1 MDNRWAARGLR
12 AAFAVV
18 IGAGAA
24 GVLAGTAPSAAAPSP
39 RPALSSTTFETPPVT
54 WAAMPPPTVAPVS
67 VGSTPTTSRPQT
79 PASPGAAAPAA
90 VTPVAPAATTSGG
103 TVQERGEAALR
114 RLSYPYQQLGYTIVF
129 LPGMPGYFGRGFHE
143 QHRIEIYVRNS
154 QSDAELAHVVAHEIG
169 HAVDWMY
176 HTPARDQQWL
186 RLRGVDPST
195 EWAPCPFCTDFGAP
209 SGDFAETFALWQ
221 LGQTSFAGTLAPRPS
236 AAQLQELSKLFYP

>member
-1 MDNRWAARGLR
+1 MDKRWAARGLR
-12 AAFAVV
+12 AAVAVV
-18 IGAGAA
+18 IGVGTAGF
-24 GVLAGTAPSAAAPSP
+24 LAGMAPSAAAPSP
-39 RPALSSTTFETPPVT
+39 RPSLSSTTFETPPVT
-54 WAAMPPPTVAPVS
+54 WATMPPPTVVPA
-67 VGSTPTTSRPQT
+67 GSTTTTGRAPTPV
-79 PASPGAAAPAA
+79 SPGAPTPSALAALAAPA
-90 VTPVAPAATTSGG
+90 PTTSGG
-103 TVQERGEAALR
+103 TAPERGEAALR
-114 RLSYPYQQLGYTIVF
+114 RLSYPYQQLGYTIEF

-176 HTPARDQQWL
+176 HTPARDRQWL
-186 RLRGVDPST
+186 LLRGVDPST

-221 LGQTSFAGTLAPRPS
+221 LGQTSFASTLAPRPT